1 MIFLKLSKI
10 KKFILIILSI
20 FVLFFVAT
28 EMCILKYLKEY
39 GYGITKLPETT
50 LVYFHLSKGVTV
62 YNNGK
67 DNSVFIGRHDYIYD
81 DIFSENGY
89 SLSEQMGT
97 VFYYENENNSNGFS
111 CYLTDKWC
119 HWFRIYELS
128 PSYRIEDFT

>member
-1 MIFLKLSKI
+1 MKLLKI
-10 KKFILIILSI
+10 KKIIAVILSI
-20 FVLFFVAT
+20 LVVFFVAT

-39 GYGITKLPETT
+39 GYGINKLPETT

-62 YNNGK
+62 RCNGK
-67 DNSVFIGRHDYIYD
+67 DNSVVIGRHDYIYD
-81 DIFSENGY
+81 DVFSEKGY

-97 VFYYENENNSNGFS
+97 VFYYENENNSDSFS